1 MKLSGLIA
9 LATAIRTALAVSA
22 GTFNVLAFNVAGL
35 PEFLADNGIPGGKEA
50 AAKQIGQKFAAGA
63 YDVIHVQE
71 DFAYNDEIYDN
82 DNHKFRTKTTGNVPF
97 GSGLNTLANFGW
109 SDLRRI
115 KWDRCF
121 INEADCLTPKGFTY
135 MRMNVAEGVT
145 IDFYNLHA
153 EAGNEEQDFE
163 ARRSNI
169 EQLSNHITS
178 VSAGQAVIVFGDTNT
193 LYSRPQDNIRLL
205 GTQNGLR
212 DAWVDLIQGGKMPAN
227 APECT
232 DPTTNQTCEAIDK
245 VLYRSGP
252 NVVLSATSHSYVT
265 DRFLQPNGDRL
276 SDHNA
281 VLVNFAWSA

>member
-1 MKLSGLIA
+1 MKLCSLLGLA
-9 LATAIRTALAVSA
+9 SAIHTALAASD

-35 PEFLADNGIPGGKEA
+35 PEFLSDNGIPGGKENA
-50 AAKQIGQKFAAGA
+50 AGMIGQKFAAGA

-71 DFAYNDEIYDN
+71 DFAYHDEIYAN

-109 SDLRRI
+109 TDLRRI

-153 EAGNEEQDFE
+153 EAGNEEKDFE
-163 ARRSNI
+163 ARRSNTQ
-169 EQLSNHITS
+169 QLSDHITS
-178 VSAGQAVIVFGDTNT
+178 VSAGQAVIVFGDTNS
-193 LYSRPQDNIRLL
+193 LYSRSQDNIRLL

-212 DAWVDLIQGGKMPAN
+212 DAWVDLVQGGAIPNN

-245 VLYRSGP
+245 VLYRAGD
-252 NVVLSATSHSYVT
+252 NVVLTASNHTYIT

-281 VLVNFAWSA
+281 VLVDFVWSA